1 MNIYYYHNDNNV
13 FEYKNGANDIF
24 KIDKETKLPEFL
36 GWSWVNV
43 AGFDT
48 P

>member
-1 MNIYYYHNDNNV
+1 MNIYNYHNDNNV

-24 KIDKETKLPEFL
+24 KIDKETKLPAFL
-36 GWSWVNV
+36 GWSWGNV
-43 AGFDT
+43 AGFDA